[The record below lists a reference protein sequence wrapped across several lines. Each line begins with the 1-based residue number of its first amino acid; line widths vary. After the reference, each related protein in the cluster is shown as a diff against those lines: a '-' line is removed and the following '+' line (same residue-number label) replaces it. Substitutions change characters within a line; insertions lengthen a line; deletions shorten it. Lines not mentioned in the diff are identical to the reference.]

1 MFDINKEFDILTLI
15 IKQWLKTAEEEVLYE
30 LQRNRKKD
38 MFTF

>member
-15 IKQWLKTAEEEVLYE
+15 IKQWLKAAEEEVLYE

>member
-1 MFDINKEFDILTLI
+1 MFDIDKEFDILILI
-15 IKQWLKTAEEEVLYE
+15 IKQWLKAAEEEVSYE